1 MTREANTA
9 NATLAHPASPARG
22 SAVLALFTAISLGGC
37 STVQPQ
43 PGFAAALPPAP
54 VPAAHVPRD
63 GAILRIASGYAGLHE
78 GNRARQVGDP
88 LTILLVESIG
98 SDKSALGRT
107 SRSGD
112 ASITPPGA
120 GPLDFLNPEAL
131 KIASQASFSGRGIA
145 GQQSS
150 LSGAVAVTIAE
161 VRPNGTALVVG
172 ERQMLLSQGSEW
184 VQFSGIV
191 RLSDVNYDNRV
202 LSTSVADARI
212 VYSGDGAIQQA
223 GRPGWLGRFFGKISP
238 F

>member
-1 MTREANTA
+1 MLRFTSSTRGLIALSVA
-9 NATLAHPASPARG
+9 LCPSLA
-22 SAVLALFTAISLGGC
+22 GC
-37 STVQPQ
+37 SAVQPQ
-43 PGFAAALPPAP
+43 PGFAAALPPPP
-54 VPAAHVPRD
+54 VPVEYMPCD
-63 GAILRIASGYAGLHE
+63 GAIFRTASGYAGLHE
-78 GNRARQVGDP
+78 GNRARHIGDP

-98 SDKSALGRT
+98 ADKSAVGRT

-120 GPLDFLNPEAL
+120 GPLKFLNPEAL
-131 KIASQASFSGRGIA
+131 KSASQSSFNGRGNA
-145 GQQSS
+145 GQQSN

-161 VRPNGTALVVG
+161 VRANGTALVVG

-191 RLSDVNYDNRV
+191 RLADVDYDNRV

-212 VYSGDGAIQQA
+212 VYSGDGAIQDA

>member
-1 MTREANTA
+1 MM
-9 NATLAHPASPARG
+9 NAPSLSPRLKASIIMAAG
-22 SAVLALFTAISLGGC
+22 LSVAGC
-37 STVQPQ
+37 GHVAPQ
-43 PGFAAALPPAP
+43 PGYSAALPPPP
-54 VPAAHVPRD
+54 VPVEYLPRD
-63 GAILRIASGYAGLHE
+63 GAIFRIASGYAGLHE
-78 GNRARQVGDP
+78 GNRARQIGDP

-98 SDKSALGRT
+98 ADKSAIGRT
-107 SRSGD
+107 SRSGNI
-112 ASITPPGA
+112 SVTPPGA
-120 GPLDFLNPEAL
+120 GPLNFLNPEAL
-131 KIASQASFSGRGIA
+131 KSASQSSFNGRGNA

-150 LSGAVAVTIAE
+150 LNGAVAVTIAE

-191 RLSDVNYDNRV
+191 RLADVDYDNRV

-212 VYSGDGAIQQA
+212 VYSGEGAVQQA